1 MYQNIEVINNFF
13 SQEHDQLL
21 LISKINDEIS
31 IFYINVINH
40 FAKKNNIKI
49 SFVNDLKEI
58 INNNDLFDLTKI
70 YFLNSSNKKILE
82 KIIGSNNKFIT
93 LTDYKLFKEYQ
104 STVKSINGY
113 NYIKDIKYYLQE
125 ILKLDNKTLIENIIR
140 NPELSYSEISKYLVS
155 NVGYNEN
162 ISLHD
167 DTNFILEIRK
177 DIFKLKKIND
187 IKKIYLRIK
196 DEAKYKKFSFLAY

>member
-1 MYQNIEVINNFF
+1 MYQNIEIINNFF

-21 LISKINDEIS
+21 LISKISDEIS

-40 FAKKNNIKI
+40 FAQKNNIKI

-70 YFLNSSNKKILE
+70 YVLNSSNKKILE
-82 KIIGSNNKFIT
+82 KIIGGNNKVIT

-104 STVKSINGY
+104 SAIKSINGY

-187 IKKIYLRIK
+187 IKKIYLKIK
-196 DEAKYKKFSFLAY
+196 DEAKYKKFSFLTY

>member
-21 LISKINDEIS
+21 LISKISDEIS

-125 ILKLDNKTLIENIIR
+125 ILKLDNKTLIENIIQ
-140 NPELSYSEISKYLVS
+140 
-155 NVGYNEN
+155 
-162 ISLHD
+162 SLH
-167 DTNFILEIRK
+167 
-177 DIFKLKKIND
+177 
-187 IKKIYLRIK
+187 
-196 DEAKYKKFSFLAY
+196 FSTYQVQC

>member
-21 LISKINDEIS
+21 LISKISDEIS

>member
-1 MYQNIEVINNFF
+1 VYQNIEVINNFF

-21 LISKINDEIS
+21 LISKISDEIS